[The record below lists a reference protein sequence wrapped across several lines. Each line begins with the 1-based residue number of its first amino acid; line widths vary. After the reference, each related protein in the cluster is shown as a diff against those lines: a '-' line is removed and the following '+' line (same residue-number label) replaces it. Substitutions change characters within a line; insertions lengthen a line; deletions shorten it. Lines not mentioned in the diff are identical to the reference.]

1 MHLTLCSQ
9 WTSFL
14 TKRKQKKKLDSLNSI
29 SLAKAYWH
37 LFDNVDRHNC
47 NCWQCRVRDEY
58 FQILLN
64 RKTNL
69 LVLTTSCKLINM
81 PERNTYPFLEGWK
94 IKKR

>member
-1 MHLTLCSQ
+1 M
-9 WTSFL
+9 FAMDEFFN
-14 TKRKQKKKLDSLNSI
+14 KEKAKKNLDSLNSI

-47 NCWQCRVRDEY
+47 NCWQCRVRDEC